1 MLLKNQWQEL
11 TGKLETELV
20 DQAQAVAV
28 RYNNGRTMIKTV
40 TKTLL
45 SDFDLSPVISHYQ
58 IIK

>member
-1 MLLKNQWQEL
+1 MLKNQWQEL

-45 SDFDLSPVISHYQ
+45 SEFDLSTVISHYQ